1 MTEESAATRPVQSH
15 ETLVHGACVARD
27 GQAVL
32 LRGPS
37 GAGKSDLALRFSRHD
52 PRNVLVADDQVLLD
66 ARAKT
71 VWARPHPAL
80 AGLIEVRGIGIV
92 RVTFLPRAELR
103 LIVDLTSHEEIDR
116 LPPDPPA
123 SITIGA
129 ATLPMLR
136 LAPFENSAPLK
147 LALAIEWA
155 IGLASRSEHRQR

>member
-1 MTEESAATRPVQSH
+1 M
-15 ETLVHGACVARD
+15 
-27 GQAVL
+27 
-32 LRGPS
+32 
-37 GAGKSDLALRFSRHD
+37 
-52 PRNVLVADDQVLLD
+52 LVADDQVLLD
-66 ARAKT
+66 ARDET

-92 RVTFLPRAELR
+92 PIPFLPNAELR
-103 LIVDLTSHEEIDR
+103 LIVDLTPREEVDR

-123 SITIGA
+123 RITIGA

-136 LAPFENSAPLK
+136 LSPFESSAPLK